1 MASAAA
7 QMDVRPVMRIVPRG
21 GLCDQCEVRGTAACA
36 VLDDHDLS
44 RLEAIATHKEY
55 EAGQTVFDEGDDPR
69 HMFNVTSGMIRLFKL
84 LPNGRRQI
92 VGFVFPGD
100 MLGLAT
106 HGTYTCSAE
115 AIGSVTVCRFP
126 REKLIVLL
134 DEFPHLQGRLL
145 DMAADELKQAQDQML
160 LLGRKSPMEK
170 VASFLLRLRG
180 EHDQCNENGDRLDLA
195 MGRGDIADYLG
206 LTIETVSRTFTKLR
220 NENVI
225 ALEGAHHVIITDEDA
240 LEDLADAM
248 GD

>member
-1 MASAAA
+1 MAPATARIES
-7 QMDVRPVMRIVPRG
+7 QPIVRMVPRG
-21 GLCDQCEVRGTAACA
+21 GLCEQCEVRGTAACA
-36 VLDDHDLS
+36 VLDDWELE
-44 RLEAIATHKEY
+44 RLEGIATQKEY
-55 EAGQTVFDEGDDPR
+55 EPGQTVFEEGDDPR
-69 HMFNVTSGMIRLFKL
+69 FMYNVTSGMIRLFKL

-106 HGTYTCSAE
+106 RGAYTCSAE
-115 AIGSVTVCRFP
+115 AIGPVKVCRFP

-145 DMAADELKQAQDQML
+145 DMAADELEQAQEQML

-180 EHDQCNENGDRLDLA
+180 ENVRCGNRVDRLDLA

-225 ALEGAHHVIITDEDA
+225 ALEGAHHVVISNEDA